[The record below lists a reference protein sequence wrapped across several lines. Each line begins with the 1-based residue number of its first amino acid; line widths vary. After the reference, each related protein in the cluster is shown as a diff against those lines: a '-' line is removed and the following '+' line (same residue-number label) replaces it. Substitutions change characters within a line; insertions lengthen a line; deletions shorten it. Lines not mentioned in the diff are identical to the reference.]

1 MVEMKD
7 LLTVSVVVDS
17 DVEYPNIGEIE
28 YGIYEGL
35 IMDHIEN
42 YGHKGKKD
50 IIDNLA
56 FLIGVVHNMEV
67 PVKPEDIACYPM
79 VG

>member
-42 YGHKGKKD
+42 YGHKGK
-50 IIDNLA
+50 
-56 FLIGVVHNMEV
+56 
-67 PVKPEDIACYPM
+67 
-79 VG
+79 